1 MFIFGDKLAKKGI
14 QKEIDFILR
23 HPQARER
30 SYLFVSEGKAK
41 SELEFQATLER
52 FSAESIRE
60 LSALHIG
67 VQVTTQDIELKCS
80 SVNRKPLPF
89 PS

>member
-1 MFIFGDKLAKKGI
+1 MFVFGEKLAKKGI

-23 HPQARER
+23 HPQTRER

-41 SELEFQATLER
+41 SLLEFQTALER
-52 FSAESIRE
+52 YSAEGIRE

-67 VQVTTQDIELKCS
+67 MQVTTQDIDEMLIGELKL
-80 SVNRKPLPF
+80 LPF
-89 PS
+89 QF